1 MMDIWFWVAF
11 WPHTWQAFTVVLGQG
26 VWYEAA
32 HAIGNVV
39 IALAIG
45 PELRTLA
52 GALCPAVTDG
62 GRLGVKLAVAAVAL
76 ALAASPADYVASH
89 QQPDGGFAEPGGTSD
104 PALTAWSVLGLV
116 AAGRDPG
123 PFGGGVPDGPSRPPA
138 RRRSLCA
145 SSPCGAR
152 PGHDRRRGAASKRF
166 AGQDGR
172 VGPLVNS
179 TIWGV
184 LALRAADRP
193 VAPSIR
199 YLLRAQHRSGG
210 WAWYPRGAPDSNDTA
225 AAVQALRA
233 GGVGARSRP
242 IRRALAYLRRLQHKD
257 GGFSLVRGRASDA
270 QSTAWAIQAFVAAR
284 RDTGPRRRFATWPSL
299 RRPDGS
305 YRYSKRY
312 ATTPVWVTSQV
323 LPALARRPFPLR

>member
-1 MMDIWFWVAF
+1 V
-11 WPHTWQAFTVVLGQG
+11 G
-26 VWYEAA
+26 VR
-32 HAIGNVV
+32 
-39 IALAIG
+39 IAVG
-45 PELRTLA
+45 
-52 GALCPAVTDG
+52 
-62 GRLGVKLAVAAVAL
+62 AVAL

-123 PFGGGVPDGPSRPPA
+123 PSAAEYMTSQPA
-138 RRRSLCA
+138 SGATQIALRVLALRALGRDADADVARLEALRREN
-145 SSPCGAR
+145 
-152 PGHDRRRGAASKRF
+152 
-166 AGQDGR
+166 GR
-172 VGPLVNS
+172 IGPLVNS
-179 TIWGV
+179 TIWSV

-193 VAPSIR
+193 VVTSIR
-199 YLLRAQHRSGG
+199 YLVRAQHRSGG

-233 GGVGARSRP
+233 GGLGARSKP
-242 IRRALAYLRRLQHKD
+242 IRKALVYLRKLQRAD

-270 QSTAWAIQAFVAAR
+270 QSTAWAIQAFVAAGR
-284 RDTGPRRRFATWPSL
+284 APGRASFRYLAGL
-299 RRPDGS
+299 RRADGS
-305 YRYSKRY
+305 YRYSRRY